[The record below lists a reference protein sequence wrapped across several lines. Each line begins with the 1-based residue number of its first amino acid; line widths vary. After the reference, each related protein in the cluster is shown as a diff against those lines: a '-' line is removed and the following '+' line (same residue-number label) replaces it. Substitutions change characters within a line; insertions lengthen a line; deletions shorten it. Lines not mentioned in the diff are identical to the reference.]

1 MFDSTFRLVCACHF
15 AWRRLLVPQSIIS
28 IQLSIARMTDPIL
41 PNESEGDDESSG
53 SRSILEKVG
62 DVEEESKDNSSVE
75 LPEA

>member
-1 MFDSTFRLVCACHF
+1 
-15 AWRRLLVPQSIIS
+15 
-28 IQLSIARMTDPIL
+28 MTDPIL